1 MSFSAPIRILL
12 ADDHTVVRM
21 GIAAVLS
28 LDPGLEIVAEAEDGA
43 GTIEQYRSTLP
54 DVVLL
59 DLRMPEMDGLTALRR
74 LRAEFPDARVLVL
87 TTSEL
92 VEDMRR
98 TRDAGACGY
107 LRKNVPRAE
116 LVHAIQEIH
125 AGRFHVS
132 PEIDRRLAENSRRRH
147 LTERELEVLDCMRRG
162 LSNRDVSMA
171 LGMSEH
177 TAKTHVKSILQK
189 LEAADRTEA
198 VANAF
203 ELGILRLGAN
213 ASDSPKIPIWEL
225 AHPTDGADSPA

>member
-1 MSFSAPIRILL
+1 MSSPAPIRILL

-43 GTIEQYRSTLP
+43 GMLEQYRNTLP
-54 DVVLL
+54 DIVLL
-59 DLRMPEMDGLTALRR
+59 DLRMPEMDGLTALKR
-74 LRAEFPDARVLVL
+74 LRSEFPHARVLVL

-98 TRDAGACGY
+98 TRDAGASGY

-125 AGRFHVS
+125 AGRTHIS
-132 PEIDRRLAENSRRRH
+132 PEIDRRLAENSRRRN
-147 LTERELEVLDCMRRG
+147 LTERELEVLDCIRRG
-162 LSNRDVSMA
+162 LSNRDISVA

-177 TAKTHVKSILQK
+177 TAKTHVKAILQK

-203 ELGILRLGAN
+203 ELGILRLGSNEAN
-213 ASDSPKIPIWEL
+213 SVRNVFYGL
-225 AHPTDGADSPA
+225 AHPSDGADVPA